1 MDLSTALRA
10 CLEKLLASG
19 PIEIRESNGRITPAT
34 SFEWELRGAAEMPLL
49 HFWAESCNLTRRVL
63 AISHQSPDHIILA
76 VERFGRHEPQRLEIV
91 RREFRQSPKQVS
103 REDFCDQLRRILAEG
118 FPDETV
124 EKVSIA
130 ADLEHTLSRVY
141 ARGISRRGP
150 TRCAFLAVPEGETPD
165 AVASSLT
172 FALLWLER
180 ARQTAGGARISF
192 LRLILPEGK
201 ATLLAHQL
209 GALNPRLAIQIY
221 ELNSLHEKLER
232 VDPPVNGNVKS
243 WLIPQRE
250 SEHLKTRASNTLAPI
265 IALAPDA
272 VSVHVVSQEHEVVL
286 RFRGWPFAKWK
297 DGRVYFGWDAA
308 WEELCPRNE
317 TKLRQLVLKLQSF
330 RNPLTRDL
338 RHPLYRAQA
347 ERWLQSLVMQDV
359 TRVDIS
365 LDPEHV
371 YEQVF
376 AQAGGQHGVLDLL
389 AVTRAKR
396 LVILELKATENP
408 DLPLQAAD
416 YWMRIRRHQAQDD
429 LTRFGYFSGMQ
440 LQSAPPILYLV
451 APALRFHP
459 TTDTILR
466 YLSPDLEIVRV
477 GLAENWRRGVRVV
490 MRQ

>member
-1 MDLSTALRA
+1 MDLSAHLRA
-10 CLEKLLASG
+10 CLQRLLASG
-19 PIEIRESNGRITPAT
+19 PIEIRERSGRITPAT
-34 SFEWELRGAAEMPLL
+34 PLAWELRGAAEKPLL
-49 HFWAESCNLTRRVL
+49 HFWAENCNLTRRVL

-76 VERFGRHEPQRLEIV
+76 VERFGKQEPQRLEIV
-91 RREFRQSPKQVS
+91 RRDFRQRPKQIS
-103 REDFCDQLRRILAEG
+103 REDFCDQLRRILAES

-124 EKVSIA
+124 EKLSIA

-141 ARGISRRGP
+141 ARGVSRKGP
-150 TRCAFLAVPEGETPD
+150 ARCAFLAVPEGETPD
-165 AVASSLT
+165 AAASSLT
-172 FALLWLER
+172 FALLWLDR
-180 ARQTAGGARISF
+180 ARQTGGGSSISF

-201 ATLLAHQL
+201 AILLAHQL
-209 GALNPRLAIQIY
+209 GALNSQLAIQIY

-232 VDPPVNGNVKS
+232 IDPFVNGNVNS
-243 WLIPQRE
+243 WLVPQRE
-250 SEHLKTRASNTLAPI
+250 SEELKTRASDALAPI

-272 VSVHVVSQEHEVVL
+272 VSVHAVSQEREVVL

-297 DGRVYFGWDAA
+297 DGRVHFGCDAA

-317 TKLRQLVLKLQSF
+317 TKLKQLVSKLQNF

-347 ERWLQSLVMQDV
+347 ERWLQSLVMQDL

-396 LVILELKATENP
+396 LAILELKATENP
-408 DLPLQAAD
+408 DLPLQAAN
-416 YWMRIRRHQAQDD
+416 YWVRIRRHQAQDD
-429 LTRFGYFSGMQ
+429 LARYGYFSGTQ

-477 GLAENWRRGVRVV
+477 GLAEDWRRGLRVV